1 MQAYSILKAKTFLC
15 GTCVPQ
21 TAILSQHRR
30 SHRPPAQLTTTYASA
45 ADVAGLIV
53 FSAIPFVAV
62 QALAD
67 SKYGKKL
74 LEDLKA
80 QRSSLVAA
88 VAAVEKSRAVARSH
102 IKWYGPNRPQWL
114 GPFSQQTPEWLD
126 GVLPGDYGYDPL
138 ALGRAPEK
146 LHKYVELELLHA
158 RWAMLG
164 GLGALIPEAVQL
176 SGKAQFLEPVWW
188 RVGAAKLHS
197 TEDLNYLG
205 IAGLKVAGGQG
216 VLIIAICQV
225 LLMFGPEYARACG
238 IEALEPLGI
247 FLPGD
252 KNYPGGVFDPLGL
265 AKDPSLYE
273 TMRIREIKNG
283 RLAMVAWLGFA
294 AQAAVTEKGPLENL
308 VNFLDDASRNIVLFD
323 M

>member
-1 MQAYSILKAKTFLC
+1 
-15 GTCVPQ
+15 
-21 TAILSQHRR
+21 
-30 SHRPPAQLTTTYASA
+30 
-45 ADVAGLIV
+45 
-53 FSAIPFVAV
+53 V

-80 QRSSLVAA
+80 QRPSLVAA
-88 VAAVEKSRAVARSH
+88 AAALEKSRAAARAQST
-102 IKWYGPNRPQWL
+102 WYGPNRPQWL
-114 GPFSQQTPEWLD
+114 GPLSQPPPEWLD

-138 ALGRAPEK
+138 ALGKEKEK
-146 LHKYVELELLHA
+146 LNKYVELELLHA

-164 GLGALIPEAVQL
+164 GLGALIPEALQL
-176 SGKAQFLEPVWW
+176 SGKTQFLEPVWW

-216 VLIIAICQV
+216 VLIIALCQV

-247 FLPGD
+247 FFPGD
-252 KNYPGGVFDPLGL
+252 KNYPGGWLFDPLGL
-265 AKDPSLYE
+265 STKSPESYE
-273 TMRIREIKNG
+273 AMRVREIKNG

-294 AQAAVTEKGPLENL
+294 AQAAVTGKGPLEN
-308 VNFLDDASRNIVLFD
+308 VLDTIR
-323 M
+323 